1 MAQYVQ
7 AMISREDFLDRVGD
21 WLETLEDEHMQAL
34 RKFLFEIELSETEL
48 LSDTLYEY
56 GSHLTEKNYF
66 GRKFF
71 EQMVLLLKRNEG
83 SIHAADVTVD

>member
-1 MAQYVQ
+1 MARYVQ
-7 AMISREDFLDRVGD
+7 AIISRDGFLDQVGE

-34 RKFLFEIELSETEL
+34 RKFLFEIDLSETEL

-56 GSHLTEKNYF
+56 GSHLTERNFF

-71 EQMVLLLKRNEG
+71 EQMVLLLRRRDENF
-83 SIHAADVTVD
+83 HVADVTID

>member
-7 AMISREDFLDRVGD
+7 AIINRDDFLDRVGD
-21 WLETLEDEHMQAL
+21 WLGTLDDEHMQAL
-34 RKFLFEIELSETEL
+34 RRFIFEIDLSDTEM

-71 EQMVLLLKRNEG
+71 EQMVLLLKDMDDNFHIAE
-83 SIHAADVTVD
+83 ITI